1 MPVLREMRPR
11 CVKAAF
17 LVLILVAGQAAATER
32 FPKPPGW
39 AIASAHPLATDAGM
53 EIARAG
59 GNAFDAAVAV
69 SAALAVVEPMGS
81 GLGGGG
87 FWLLHRANDRR
98 QVMVDGRER
107 APQRAHRDIYLDAEG
122 HVRPRASLDGPLAA
136 AIPGEPAALV
146 HVAERYGRLPLSR
159 TLAPA
164 IRFARD
170 GFVVTNRYQ
179 RLVKLRMAVFNP
191 EAKQVYLVNG
201 DVPRIG
207 ELIRQPDL
215 ASTLALIA
223 RQGHAGFYAGQVAK
237 RLVDSVSTQGGIW
250 VAADLSSYA
259 VVEREPIR
267 GTYRDVEI
275 TSAAPPSSGGM
286 VLVTMLNMLERWD
299 LSQFTQVERMH
310 RIVESMRR
318 AYRDRALYL
327 GDPDFVA
334 IETSRLTSKDY
345 ARMLSDDIGAYAT
358 PSQALGKDRGEGRD
372 TTHFSVLD
380 NEGNRVAATLSI
392 NYPFGSGFMA
402 AGTGVLLNNEMDDF
416 VAKAGVG
423 NVYGLIGGEANAIA
437 PGKRPLSSMSPTF
450 LETDEA
456 VAVLGTPGG
465 SRIISMVLLT
475 SLAFAEGNL
484 EAEKLVKLPRFH
496 HQYIPDQIVF
506 ERDAIEQQALVGLRL
521 KGHQMKPRKT
531 SYGNMQVVIWRK
543 NEGQLQAASDPR
555 GEGRGTVILNRSR

>member
-1 MPVLREMRPR
+1 MRPR
-11 CVKAAF
+11 CVKVAF
-17 LVLILVAGQAAATER
+17 VFLLLVVGQVAATER
-32 FPKPPGW
+32 HTKPPGW
-39 AIASAHPLATDAGM
+39 AITSAHPLATDAGV

-59 GNAFDAAVAV
+59 GNAFDAALAV

-87 FWLLHRANDRR
+87 FWLLHHANDRR

-107 APQRAHRDIYLDAEG
+107 APQRAHRDMYLDTEG

-136 AIPGEPAALV
+136 AIPGEPAAIV
-146 HVAERYGRLPLSR
+146 HIAGRYGRLPLSR

-164 IRFARD
+164 IRFARN
-170 GFVVTNRYQ
+170 GFPVTNRYQ
-179 RLVKLRMAVFNP
+179 RLVKLRMSAFNP
-191 EAKQVYLVNG
+191 AARQVFLVNG
-201 DVPRIG
+201 EVPRVG
-207 ELIRQPDL
+207 DLIKQPDL
-215 ASTLALIA
+215 ASTLTFIA
-223 RQGHAGFYAGQVAK
+223 RHGHAGFYAGQVAK
-237 RLVDSVSTQGGIW
+237 DLVDSVSTQGGIW

-275 TSAAPPSSGGM
+275 TSAAPPSSGGI
-286 VLVTMLNMLERWD
+286 VLVAMLNMLERVD
-299 LSQFTQVERMH
+299 LGQFTQVERIH

-318 AYRDRALYL
+318 AYRDRAMYL
-327 GDPDFVA
+327 GDPDFVS

-345 ARMLSDDIGAYAT
+345 ALKLSDDIDAYAT
-358 PSQALGKDRGEGRD
+358 PSQALGIDHGEGRD
-372 TTHFSVLD
+372 TTHLSILD
-380 NEGNRVAATLSI
+380 DEGNRVAATLSI
-392 NYPFGSGFMA
+392 NYPFGSGFMV

-416 VAKAGVG
+416 VAKAGVA

-450 LETDEA
+450 LETDDA

-475 SLAFAEGNL
+475 GLAFAEGSR
-484 EAEKLVKLPRFH
+484 EAEQLVKLPRFH

-506 ERDAIEQQALVGLRL
+506 EPGAIEQKALVGLKL
-521 KGHQMKPRKT
+521 KGHQLKPRES
-531 SYGNMQVVIWRK
+531 SYGNMQVVMWLK

-555 GEGRGTVILNRSR
+555 GEGRGAVILNSSP